1 MTDPKQ
7 KKIPE
12 SIHYPKV
19 YDKPIVEKW
28 LEHKCGSGLWYYFG
42 YKYGIYK
49 QALDYEAVF
58 ERHQEKIMTLAN
70 TIDSKAFEDSSFNEV
85 FLSKLGEYMVNE
97 VLPKLYQFQ
106 DRMEQKIPAIMRYL
120 YALFLFL
127 VLFGV
132 LLPLMELLF
141 SISPLLLILSFSLV
155 ISAIFFVA
163 TTFYPFLNREINR

>member
-1 MTDPKQ
+1 
-7 KKIPE
+7 
-12 SIHYPKV
+12 
-19 YDKPIVEKW
+19 
-28 LEHKCGSGLWYYFG
+28 
-42 YKYGIYK
+42 
-49 QALDYEAVF
+49 
-58 ERHQEKIMTLAN
+58 
-70 TIDSKAFEDSSFNEV
+70 
-85 FLSKLGEYMVNE
+85 
-97 VLPKLYQFQ
+97 
-106 DRMEQKIPAIMRYL
+106 MEQKIPAIMRYL